1 MWMADYRLVAR
12 TTLLTNAACVT
23 VMADWME
30 EAARERFA
38 DAMIITTPDRLHKEL
53 AVAFAGKGYHV
64 LLEKP
69 MAVSQPLNVRHS
81 VAHVCLS
88 SLWGGGGGGEKGG
101 GVGYYHFAHLFV
113 QGNWTREEE
122 STWMGGKEVISSFVS
137 LSHFTRENKV
147 SICSDTIQCYRGC
160 TNGRFVYPFAAQ
172 GKTGWPVS
180 VICEGTSIDVELVT
194 AALHT
199 GPYGRC
205 IYECDN
211 DFITNQ
217 VVNMEFEG
225 VVTSSFRMM
234 AFTEMCARKTRIYR
248 TKDEV
253 TVFDFLTQTQ
263 HTLDHSALQ
272 NTRLRDPGPEETLAN
287 HLLVFDAERSRRGTC
302 HYCGQEAAPG
312 AQM

>member
-12 TTLLTNAACVT
+12 TSLQSLLTNAACVT

-137 LSHFTRENKV
+137 LSHFTRENK
-147 SICSDTIQCYRGC
+147 CSDTIQCYRGC

-248 TKDEV
+248 TKLSCEAV
-253 TVFDFLTQTQ
+253 AV
-263 HTLDHSALQ
+263 HTLC
-272 NTRLRDPGPEETLAN
+272 TGPEETLAN